1 MKHLADA
8 LGLYVHWPYCARICP
23 YCDFNVYR
31 PKGQEDA
38 LLAAILA
45 DMTDW
50 RARTGARPLAS
61 IHFGGGTPSLMT
73 GAQIERLIAHSDA
86 LWGLDAGAEIGLEA
100 NPNNVEHFGDFI
112 SAGVNRLS
120 VGVQSLDDAAL
131 KLLGRDHDGA
141 LARRAIDRAMTLCD
155 RVSIDMIYARAGQTA
170 QAWEAELREIL
181 AFGAGHVSP
190 YQLTIEARTAFG
202 RRTARGEQLDS
213 PDDLAAD
220 MFEITREVCDAH
232 GLAAYEISNH
242 ARSPDDESRHNRLY
256 WEGGDWIGVG
266 PGAHGRI
273 GSARETGRLAC
284 EARAQPKAYL
294 DAVAL
299 TGSGLAGVEEL
310 TAADERAERIL
321 MGMRLSDGLDLE
333 VLQRKTGLMIDHAAL
348 ARLSG
353 QGLVEQNPGRVRLLP
368 AGRIF
373 ADRISGELVPDA
385 P

>member
-1 MKHLADA
+1 MKQLADA

-45 DMTDW
+45 DMTGW
-50 RARTGARPLAS
+50 RERTGARPLAS

-73 GAQIERLIAHSDA
+73 GAQIERLIAHAEA
-86 LWGLDAGAEIGLEA
+86 LWGLEAGAEIGLEA

-112 SAGVNRLS
+112 AAGINRLS

-131 KLLGRDHDGA
+131 KQLGRDHDGP
-141 LARRAIDRAMTLCD
+141 LARQAIERAMAVCD

-170 QAWEAELREIL
+170 KSWEAELREIL
-181 AFGAGHVSP
+181 AFGAGHISP

-202 RRTARGEQLDS
+202 RRAARGEQLDS

-220 MFEITREVCDAH
+220 LFELTHGICDAH
-232 GLAAYEISNH
+232 GLSAYEISNH
-242 ARSPDDESRHNRLY
+242 ARGPADQSRHNRLY

-273 GSARETGRLAC
+273 GSASEGGRLAC

-294 DAVAL
+294 DAVAQ
-299 TGSGLAGVEEL
+299 TGSGLAGTETL
-310 TAADERAERIL
+310 SAADERAERIL
-321 MGMRLSDGLDLE
+321 MGMRLSDGLELE
-333 VLQRKTGLMIDHAAL
+333 VLQRKTGLTLDAEAL
-348 ARLSG
+348 ARLTG
-353 QGLVEQNPGRVRLLP
+353 QGLVEQLAGRVRLLP

-385 P
+385 S

>member
-1 MKHLADA
+1 MSPLADA

-38 LLAAILA
+38 LLDAILA
-45 DMTDW
+45 DMSEW
-50 RARTGARPLAS
+50 RTRTGARPLTS

-73 GAQIERLIAHSDA
+73 GGQIERLIAHA
-86 LWGLDAGAEIGLEA
+86 ETLWGLEAGAEIGLEA

-112 SAGVNRLS
+112 AAGVNRLS
-120 VGVQSLDDAAL
+120 VGVQSLQDAAL
-131 KLLGRDHDGA
+131 KQLGRDHDSA
-141 LARRAIDRAMTLCD
+141 LAKRSIERAMAVCD

-170 QAWEAELREIL
+170 RAWEAELHEIL

-202 RRTARGEQLDS
+202 RRTARGEQLDA
-213 PDDLAAD
+213 PEDLAAD
-220 MFEITREVCDAH
+220 LFELTHDICEAH
-232 GLAAYEISNH
+232 GLSAYEISNH
-242 ARSPDDESRHNRLY
+242 ARGPADQSRHNRLY

-273 GSARETGRLAC
+273 GAARQGGRLAC
-284 EARAQPKAYL
+284 EARLQPKAYL
-294 DAVAL
+294 DAVAK
-299 TGSGLAGVEEL
+299 TGSGLGGTEAL
-310 TAADERAERIL
+310 TADDERAERIL
-321 MGMRLSDGLDLE
+321 MGMRLSEGLDLE
-333 VLQRKTGLMIDHAAL
+333 VLQRKTGLTIDLDAL
-348 ARLSG
+348 TRLAG
-353 QGLVEQNPGRVRLLP
+353 QGLVEQAAGRIRLLP

-385 P
+385 S